1 MSTPPKQTP
10 NQRRWQRFKANRRG
24 YVSLILFAL
33 LAFLLFRLLRRDD
46 SRQELAALREEVHA
60 LRQSMKEVP
69 K

>member
-1 MSTPPKQTP
+1 MWCSPPFFSP
-10 NQRRWQRFKANRRG
+10 FFFWFKPFFG
-24 YVSLILFAL
+24 LILFAL

>member
-1 MSTPPKQTP
+1 MWCSPPFFSP
-10 NQRRWQRFKANRRG
+10 FFFWFKPFFG
-24 YVSLILFAL
+24 LILFTL

-46 SRQELAALREEVHA
+46 PRQELAALREEVRA